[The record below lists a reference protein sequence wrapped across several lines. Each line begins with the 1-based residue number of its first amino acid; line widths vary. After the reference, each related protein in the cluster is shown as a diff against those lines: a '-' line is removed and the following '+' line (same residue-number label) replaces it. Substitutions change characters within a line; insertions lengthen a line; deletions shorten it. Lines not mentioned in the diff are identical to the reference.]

1 MLKIKKINHN
11 NYEVIMEKTNYFK
24 ALYSLVTVIN
34 SSLSPSD
41 VYAKIVEQVA
51 KTMNCKASTMRL
63 LDLRG
68 TMLLSTASYG
78 LSVGYMRKGPVE
90 VAKSGLDIEVLT
102 GKTIYLEDATS
113 DGRFQYPESA
123 KKEGLISVV
132 SVPLILENKTIGL
145 LRVYSDTKRA
155 FSGDEI
161 EFLEAV
167 AAVSAIAI
175 NNACLYEQIQLDNK
189 LQKDYIYQVFED

>member
-1 MLKIKKINHN
+1 MDNS
-11 NYEVIMEKTNYFK
+11 NYFK
-24 ALYSLVTVIN
+24 SLYSLVTVVN
-34 SSLSPSD
+34 SSLSPAD
-41 VYAKIVEQVA
+41 VYTKIVEQVA
-51 KTMNCKASTMRL
+51 STMKCKASTMRL

-78 LSVGYMRKGPVE
+78 LSEGYMRKGPVE

-102 GKTIYLEDATS
+102 GKTIYLEDATA

-132 SVPLILENKTIGL
+132 SVPLLLEGKAIGL
-145 LRVYSDTKRA
+145 LRVYSDEKRT
-155 FSGDEI
+155 FTGDEL
-161 EFLEAV
+161 EFLEAA

-175 NNACLYEQIQLDNK
+175 NNALLYDQIQLDNK
-189 LQKDYIYQVFED
+189 LQKDYAYQIFED